1 MPENSF
7 SELQEGF
14 SERSLPHSVE
24 AEQSVLGSIL
34 LEPEMLS
41 VALEYIRPESF
52 YIEQHKE
59 LFRLMVAMFTTG
71 THAEQMDI
79 VVVLNEAVRQGIFEN
94 AA

>member
-52 YIEQHKE
+52 YIV
-59 LFRLMVAMFTTG
+59 FRSRS
-71 THAEQMDI
+71 
-79 VVVLNEAVRQGIFEN
+79 VRWMTIPIRN
-94 AA
+94 